1 MTINFMKSE
10 NFNNFVT
17 KRITL
22 KKVVAGKG
30 HDCGGLIADIYLDG
44 KKIAE
49 YHDDGW
55 GGEAEHRFLDGKE
68 AILEQAVKEAGLK
81 QIISDM
87 YLYGDDEKMYET
99 PEKVHL
105 CAVVDFIVED
115 AHLLHIEKGITTR
128 LCKRNFVAGTL
139 YSHIKIAWKGCTLE
153 EVGKRKGGVKQLQ
166 DAYDDAVKEA
176 KKLGGKVFNTPA
188 QLKELGIVARHTG

>member
-1 MTINFMKSE
+1 MNSE

-30 HDCGGLIADIYLDG
+30 HDCGGQIADIYLDG
-44 KKIAE
+44 KKVAE

-55 GGEAEHRFLDGKE
+55 GGDAEQRFLDGKE
-68 AILEQAVKEAGLK
+68 TIFEQAVKEAGLK

-87 YLYGDDEKMYET
+87 YMLGEGEDSKKMYET
-99 PEKVHL
+99 PEKVYL
-105 CAVVDFIVED
+105 GTVVDFIVED
-115 AHLLHIEKGITTR
+115 AHLLHIEKGFTTR

-139 YSHIKIAWKGCTLE
+139 HRHIKISWEGSTLE
-153 EVGKRKGGVKQLQ
+153 EVGKRKNGVKQLQ
-166 DAYDDAVKEA
+166 DAYNDAVKEA